1 MKIKLRMVEIIFQ
14 GPNIALKGKG
24 ICGLANTI
32 GYLDIDFGST
42 TSNCVLKRYKKWQIN
57 YFA

>member
-1 MKIKLRMVEIIFQ
+1 MVEIIIQ